1 MRSNRTAIGAAPL
14 PLPYKYHP
22 TPAQKG
28 DEKGREDGENRKRGK
43 QNRERKERIWGS
55 LKQRREFEK
64 KINREYKGRNHL
76 TTKEEKEKKQNTR
89 GEGKSK
95 NLSLRRLK

>member
-1 MRSNRTAIGAAPL
+1 
-14 PLPYKYHP
+14 
-22 TPAQKG
+22 
-28 DEKGREDGENRKRGK
+28 
-43 QNRERKERIWGS
+43 